1 MHWAPVLLPTLVHCL
16 HVAARGPTQEWLRSD
31 RYTAAAAAPA
41 LAMELAE
48 ATCSVETAEMV
59 TISRAIE
66 AVATTKVAIDD
77 DESAASLL
85 ALP

>member
-1 MHWAPVLLPTLVHCL
+1 
-16 HVAARGPTQEWLRSD
+16 
-31 RYTAAAAAPA
+31 
-41 LAMELAE
+41 MELAE

-77 DESAASLL
+77 DESAASLF

>member
-1 MHWAPVLLPTLVHCL
+1 MHWAPVLLPTLVHGL
-16 HVAARGPTQEWLRSD
+16 HVAARGPTQEWLCSD
-31 RYTAAAAAPA
+31 RYTAAAAPA